1 MSLRSRPSVLIADKN
16 DDARKSLACALEE
29 AGFTAAECTTVADAQ
44 SRLEGFVYD
53 GLVVDV
59 RLEDGDGLEVLDFA
73 LTRYPQL
80 PCVVTAEFG
89 SLHHA
94 VKALK
99 RGAQE
104 FLVKPHSSEPVV
116 AALRGAAGSAAE
128 PARQPQLPVAAKP
141 KRMAPASSLTHNE
154 IVGDSPAIHQ
164 LLATLKLVAPMNS
177 TVLIKG
183 ETGTGKELVAR
194 TIHANSPRRDQ
205 PFVAFNAAAV
215 PEGLAEAELFG
226 HVKGAFT
233 GAIQSR
239 AGRFEAADKGT
250 LFIDEVSS
258 MPLSLQGK
266 VLRALQEREI
276 ERVGTCQP
284 VKINTRVIAATNVD
298 LRAMVKAG
306 TFREDLFYRLTVLGV
321 DLPPLRA
328 RRGDIALLARHFVRQ
343 CCDANGFGEKTLS
356 HGAVQILMECEWPG
370 NVRHLQNAIEYAVA
384 MSGET
389 TDITVDSLPEDIRAA
404 SRESTS
410 TVCSPGRLVAMPH
423 MPDEGIDFA
432 STMTR
437 LERELILRYLE
448 KTGGN
453 RRQTARLLRLSRT
466 TLIDKLQ
473 RLGVADAA
481 RTQSEEAVA
490 VA

>member
-1 MSLRSRPSVLIADKN
+1 MSLRARSSILIADRN
-16 DDARKSLACALEE
+16 DDSRKTLAGALED
-29 AGFTAAECTTVADAQ
+29 AGLAAAQCTTVSDAKA
-44 SRLEGFVYD
+44 RLDGFAYD
-53 GLVVDV
+53 GLIVDV
-59 RLEDGDGLEVLDFA
+59 RLEDGDGLDVLDFA

-80 PCVVTAEFG
+80 PCLVTAEFG

-94 VKALK
+94 VRALK
-99 RGAQE
+99 RGARD
-104 FLVKPHSSEPVV
+104 FLVKPYASEVLVAAFTGSAEAEPV
-116 AALRGAAGSAAE
+116 
-128 PARQPQLPVAAKP
+128 RQPQLPVTAKP
-141 KRMAPASSLTHNE
+141 KRMAPAATLSRHE
-154 IVGDSPAIHQ
+154 IVGESAPIQQ

-239 AGRFEAADKGT
+239 TGRFEAADKGT

-258 MPLSLQGK
+258 MPLALQGK

-284 VKINTRVIAATNVD
+284 LKINTRVIAATNVD
-298 LRAMVKAG
+298 LRTMVKAG

-328 RRGDIALLARHFVRQ
+328 RKGDIGLLARHFVRQ
-343 CCDANGFGEKTLS
+343 CCESNQLEEKTLS
-356 HGAVQILMECEWPG
+356 HGALQVLMACDWPG

-384 MSGET
+384 MSGESSE
-389 TDITVDSLPEDIRAA
+389 ILASALPEDIHMRETTSPAA
-404 SRESTS
+404 SPMSARI
-410 TVCSPGRLVAMPH
+410 VAMPQT
-423 MPDEGIDFA
+423 PDEGIDFA

-453 RRQTARLLRLSRT
+453 RRQAARLLRLSRT

-473 RLGVADAA
+473 RLGVNDMLRAHSDDTA
-481 RTQSEEAVA
+481 AVA
-490 VA
+490 